1 MGYRNDDFID
11 DERADAKL
19 RQALERLQAL
29 DQLPPPPDLVTR
41 VSRRL
46 PAVPPA
52 LAARQAARRVAW
64 RFAARVAIAGAA
76 ALMVLL
82 GAIGVFGEGERL
94 ARLFGD
100 GGSGVSR
107 ALLTIQLLAKP
118 LWHSVGSGGAVLLA
132 TGVVALV
139 GAAWLW
145 WSVLRRTPIYYI
157 ENAP

>member
-29 DQLPPPPDLVTR
+29 DQLPPPADLVTR
-41 VSRRL
+41 TARRL
-46 PAVPPA
+46 PAAPPA
-52 LAARQAARRVAW
+52 LAARQIARRAVW
-64 RFAARVAIAGAA
+64 RATAIAGAV
-76 ALMVLL
+76 ALLVLL
-82 GAIGVFGEGERL
+82 GAIGVFGGGERL

-107 ALLTIQLLAKP
+107 VLLTIQLLAKP

-132 TGVVALV
+132 TGVVALAA
-139 GAAWLW
+139 AAWLW
-145 WSVLRRTPIYYI
+145 WWALRRTPIYYM